1 MYHIPFLQE
10 APTGSPSNVVLE
22 SSGADRE
29 DKVMGQT
36 LPGEKIHHP
45 GLTMN
50 ACTDPSKRIKKL
62 DDRILH
68 IDHEIA
74 QLKDK
79 RYIMVCEKKKLRGG
93 IITWFINVMLAKL
106 RKMR

>member
-1 MYHIPFLQE
+1 
-10 APTGSPSNVVLE
+10 
-22 SSGADRE
+22 
-29 DKVMGQT
+29 MGQT

-50 ACTDPSKRIKKL
+50 ACTNPARRIKKL
-62 DDRILH
+62 DERIEH

-79 RYIMVCEKKKLRGG
+79 RYIMVCEQKKLYEE
-93 IITWFINVMLAKL
+93 IIHGS
-106 RKMR
+106 